1 MSAHSQDEGT
11 LRDRIDQASGREQS
25 LAGAVAGL
33 DRILAKLGREVAIV
47 QGRLSQVQQE
57 LDSAEAKLAA
67 TRDDLVRERVRLLKL
82 QHRLADG
89 RVLLADQLVLNYKAD
104 RPDIVS
110 VVMGSASFADLL
122 DRFAFLKRIQNSNA
136 RVIDDVRAARD
147 ETEREAAKLA
157 RLETQRQT
165 RAADVRRRHAALAS
179 MEAGLAQ
186 RQAGVQRARAARA
199 AALQGAR
206 SDRLAAQRTLDKL
219 IAERARAAVSQQGPG
234 GPWAIP
240 WAIVQCESGGQNL
253 APNRAGASGYYQFMR
268 ATWRGLGGS
277 TPNAYQ
283 APKAEQDRLAAQ
295 LWNGGAGA
303 GNWVCAGLV

>member
-1 MSAHSQDEGT
+1 MPVRAQDEST
-11 LRDRIDQASGREQS
+11 LRNRIGAASGREQS
-25 LAGAVAGL
+25 LSGAVAGL
-33 DRILAKLGREVAIV
+33 DRILAKLNREVAIV
-47 QGRLSQVQQE
+47 QGRLSEVQQE

-67 TRDDLVRERVRLLKL
+67 TRDALVQQRVRLLKL

-89 RVLLADQLVLNYKAD
+89 RALLADQLVLSYKAD
-104 RPDIVS
+104 RARHRLRRDGLGQLRRPARPGRVPQARAEQQRP
-110 VVMGSASFADLL
+110 G
-122 DRFAFLKRIQNSNA
+122 DRRRA
-136 RVIDDVRAARD
+136 RRARRDRARGREAGRARD
-147 ETEREAAKLA
+147 PAPGPA
-157 RLETQRQT
+157 R
-165 RAADVRRRHAALAS
+165 DVRRRHAAIAAI
-179 MEAGLAQ
+179 EAGLAQ

-206 SDRLAAQRTLDKL
+206 SDRIAAQRTLDRL
-219 IAERARAAVSQQGPG
+219 IAARARAAVSMTGPG

-253 APNRAGASGYYQFMR
+253 PPNWAGASGYYQFMP

-283 APKAEQDRLAAQ
+283 APKAEQDRLAAR